1 LNRPNYILPVIV
13 ISQFAGTSLWFAG
26 NAIVADL
33 QPVMNV
39 DISHTGIV
47 TSAIQLGFIT
57 GTLLFALLSLSDRF
71 SPVKLF
77 LVCSVLGA
85 VTNLL
90 IYFVA
95 FNLFSLL
102 VLRFTTG
109 FFLTGIY
116 PIGMKIAAGWYK
128 QGLGGAIGYLVGALV
143 LGTSFPHLLKA
154 TGSSFPWESVIF
166 YISAISF
173 TGGFLMYLFVP
184 EGPNVSSG
192 TRFNPVK
199 ALLLFKGKEF
209 RSAAFGY
216 FGHMWEV
223 YTFWAFIPLMLIYY
237 NNLHKTYLDIYFWS
251 FAVIAIGS
259 FGCIFG
265 GILSKRSG
273 SAPVAFYH
281 LLLSGVCC
289 LAAPF
294 MFQTNPTL
302 FISFLLFWGIAVAGD
317 SPQFSAIIALTAPKE
332 YVGTGLTLVVSIGFA
347 ITIVSLWFVSQF
359 QAILEL
365 PYMLMLL
372 APGPLYG
379 ILSMKSLLN
388 QSPSPAD

>member
-1 LNRPNYILPVIV
+1 
-13 ISQFAGTSLWFAG
+13 
-26 NAIVADL
+26 
-33 QPVMNV
+33 
-39 DISHTGIV
+39 
-47 TSAIQLGFIT
+47 
-57 GTLLFALLSLSDRF
+57 
-71 SPVKLF
+71 
-77 LVCSVLGA
+77 
-85 VTNLL
+85 
-90 IYFVA
+90 
-95 FNLFSLL
+95 
-102 VLRFTTG
+102 
-109 FFLTGIY
+109 
-116 PIGMKIAAGWYK
+116 
-128 QGLGGAIGYLVGALV
+128 
-143 LGTSFPHLLKA
+143 
-154 TGSSFPWESVIF
+154 
-166 YISAISF
+166 
-173 TGGFLMYLFVP
+173 
-184 EGPNVSSG
+184 
-192 TRFNPVK
+192 
-199 ALLLFKGKEF
+199 
-209 RSAAFGY
+209 
-216 FGHMWEV
+216 
-223 YTFWAFIPLMLIYY
+223 MLIYY

-302 FISFLLFWGIAVAGD
+302 FIPFLLFWGIAVAGD